1 MRWNGFA
8 RDFLWFAG
16 FLLILTTATPTLFG
30 EINPIDT
37 TTSFVPEINPATV
50 GSAVAFVAGGYLV
63 LLSRF
68 RRK

>member
-1 MRWNGFA
+1 MRWDGFVKS
-8 RDFLWFAG
+8 FLWFTG
-16 FLLILTTATPTLFG
+16 FLLILTTATSTLFG
-30 EINPIDT
+30 MALFDT
-37 TTSFVPEINPATV
+37 NIGVPEIDAATL

>member
-1 MRWNGFA
+1 MRWNSFG
-8 RDFLWFAG
+8 RIFLWFTG
-16 FLLILTTATPTLFG
+16 FLLILTTATSTLFG
-30 EINPIDT
+30 RALLDT
-37 TTSFVPEINPATV
+37 NVGVPEIDAATL

>member
-8 RDFLWFAG
+8 RTFLWFAG
-16 FLLILTTATPTLFG
+16 FLLILTTATSTLFAG
-30 EINPIDT
+30 LLDT
-37 TTSFVPEINPATV
+37 NVGVPEIDAATV

>member
-1 MRWNGFA
+1 MRSNGFV
-8 RDFLWFAG
+8 RSFLWLAG
-16 FLLILTTATPTLFG
+16 FLLILTTATSTVFAGLL
-30 EINPIDT
+30 DAT
-37 TTSFVPEINPATV
+37 AVPEINPATV